1 MLTDELMREVRRL
14 EIRAK
19 RRVDDLFTGEYHS
32 AFKGRGVEFAE
43 VREYEPGDD
52 VRTIDWNV
60 TARMGKPFIKRYVE
74 ERELTVVL
82 AADLSGSAGF
92 GSVDRLK
99 SRLIVEA
106 CAVLTLAAA
115 RNRDRVG
122 LLLFTD
128 RDELFL
134 QPRKTT
140 QPYALR
146 VMRELLG
153 FEPRGTGTN
162 LAGAMESLGRV
173 LRKRSIVFIISDFL
187 VDDDAMAQASRPLR
201 VLGRRHETIL
211 VRVSDPREERL
222 PAVGLVT
229 LEDPETGEQY
239 LVDTRPGA
247 ARDAYARE
255 ASLQEQRLRA
265 TAAAAHADVISLST
279 DRPFV
284 PEFLRYFRVRERRR

>member
-19 RRVDDLFTGEYHS
+19 RRADDLFSGEYHS

-60 TARMGKPFIKRYVE
+60 TARAGRPFIKRYVE

-82 AADLSGSAGF
+82 AADLSASGAF

-99 SRLIVEA
+99 SRLIVEV

-122 LLLFTD
+122 LLVFTD
-128 RDELFL
+128 REELFL
-134 QPRKTT
+134 PPRKTT
-140 QPYALR
+140 GPYALR

-153 FEPRGTGTN
+153 FEPRGRGTD
-162 LAGAMESLGRV
+162 LPRAMEFLGRV
-173 LRKRSIVFIISDFL
+173 QRRRAIVFLVSDFL
-187 VDDDAMAQASRPLR
+187 TDSAGFERMRRPLR
-201 VLGRRHETIL
+201 MLGRRHETIL
-211 VRVSDPREERL
+211 LNVCDPREAEMP
-222 PAVGLVT
+222 PAGLVT
-229 LEDPETGEQY
+229 LEDPETGEEW
-239 LVDTRPGA
+239 LIDTSPGR
-247 ARDAYARE
+247 ARSAY
-255 ASLQEQRLRA
+255 
-265 TAAAAHADVISLST
+265 AAAAGEHGARLKTLCAGTRADLVTLRT

-284 PEFLRYFRVRERRR
+284 PELLKYFRVRERRR